1 MFASSLTLAAALA
14 SPVPGNATELPLVA
28 ARIVQPAATSAV
40 EGAAVEARRL
50 PVPPVTTAV
59 VEGTAAAVEARQL
72 QNLPPLLL
80 L

>member
-28 ARIVQPAATSAV
+28 ARIVPPAATSAV
-40 EGAAVEARRL
+40 EGAVVEARQL
-50 PVPPVTTAV
+50 PVPPVATAAV
-59 VEGTAAAVEARQL
+59 KGAAVEARQL
-72 QNLPPLLL
+72 QNLQPLLL